1 MTAVGLGYFFHCRTV
16 LGRMEF
22 GDLDWE
28 AIEGGFLLGDRERVD
43 ERPLSHFSYHARG
56 CYENK

>member
-1 MTAVGLGYFFHCRTV
+1 MGH
-16 LGRMEF
+16 MEF

-43 ERPLSHFSYHARG
+43 ERPLSHLSYHPRG
-56 CYENK
+56 CYEKK